1 MHYSQTG
8 SQPKLNPLAFTCVEQ
23 SERKICI
30 TRLQSKKS
38 VIALASYEENKNRG
52 TITMKYLSEKNEGS
66 SIGPSVRTGYT
77 EPISNQQMVHLEKM
91 RSLKL
96 EQQQRMADEMLRVK
110 KAEKKMKK
118 KMGQLSPEAM
128 SNSSSPSASVVSMRS
143 IGSAEILKSKK
154 EDFVSP
160 DLKRKSI
167 EESSD
172 KSKYAK
178 ISPVVGRNMSPEIT
192 TKSSYSSLIPEETP
206 VKRSKSKSPSPAPIA
221 KSPKTTS
228 SSQKGQAGSRTKN
241 SVSPIISTKASYTAS
256 PPSNNTSLESSAVG
270 VAVSPEMSKTIEST
284 SATPEVVETSK
295 PITKFFEQKKD
306 GKFSSG
312 KQSQS
317 KKKINRKVKFIHQS
331 PLKVRSPQTQTE
343 EETFAV
349 RPLNEGKYFL
359 LYFIYLCFISKC

>member
-8 SQPKLNPLAFTCVEQ
+8 SQPTLNPLSFTCAEQ

-30 TRLQSKKS
+30 TRLQNKKS
-38 VIALASYEENKNRG
+38 VIALAIYEENKNRG

-77 EPISNQQMVHLEKM
+77 EPISKQQMVQLEKM

-96 EQQQRMADEMLRVK
+96 EQQQRMADEILRAK

-118 KMGQLSPEAM
+118 KMGQLSPGAM
-128 SNSSSPSASVVSMRS
+128 SNSTSPSASVVSMRS
-143 IGSAEILKSKK
+143 IGSAERHKSKK

-167 EESSD
+167 EEGSH

-178 ISPVVGRNMSPEIT
+178 ISPVGGANMSPEII

-206 VKRSKSKSPSPAPIA
+206 VKRSKSKSPSPAPVV
-221 KSPKTTS
+221 KSPIKNST
-228 SSQKGQAGSRTKN
+228 SQKSKAGSRAKK
-241 SVSPIISTKASYTAS
+241 SVSPVSSTKPSYTTS
-256 PPSNNTSLESSAVG
+256 PQSNNTSLESSTVG
-270 VAVSPEMSKTIEST
+270 VAVSPEMSKTIESS

-295 PITKFFEQKKD
+295 PITKFFEQKKE
-306 GKFSSG
+306 GKSSFG
-312 KQSQS
+312 NQSQT

-331 PLKVRSPQTQTE
+331 PLKVSSPQTKTE
-343 EETFAV
+343 KETSTS
-349 RPLNEGKYFL
+349 RPLNEGKYFN
-359 LYFIYLCFISKC
+359 CS

>member
-8 SQPKLNPLAFTCVEQ
+8 SQPKLNPLAFTCTEQ

-38 VIALASYEENKNRG
+38 VIALATYEENKNRG

-96 EQQQRMADEMLRVK
+96 EQQQRMADEMMRVK

-143 IGSAEILKSKK
+143 IGSAERLKSKK

-167 EESSD
+167 EELSD

-178 ISPVVGRNMSPEIT
+178 ISPVGGRNMSPEIT

-221 KSPKTTS
+221 KSPKITS
-228 SSQKGQAGSRTKN
+228 TSQKGQAGSRTKN
-241 SVSPIISTKASYTAS
+241 SVSPVSSTKPSYTSS
-256 PPSNNTSLESSAVG
+256 PPSNNTSMESSAVG
-270 VAVSPEMSKTIEST
+270 VAVSPEMSKTIDST
-284 SATPEVVETSK
+284 ATPEVVETSK

-306 GKFSSG
+306 GKSSSA

-343 EETFAV
+343 EATSAV
-349 RPLNEGKYFL
+349 RPLNEGKYF
-359 LYFIYLCFISKC
+359 

>member
-8 SQPKLNPLAFTCVEQ
+8 SQPKLNPLAFTCAEQ

-30 TRLQSKKS
+30 TRLQTKKS
-38 VIALASYEENKNRG
+38 VIALATYEENKNRG

-77 EPISNQQMVHLEKM
+77 EPISNQQMVQLEKM
-91 RSLKL
+91 RALKL
-96 EQQQRMADEMLRVK
+96 EQQQRMADEMMRVK

-118 KMGQLSPEAM
+118 KMGQLSPGAM

-143 IGSAEILKSKK
+143 IGSAERVKSKK

-160 DLKRKSI
+160 DLKRKNI
-167 EESSD
+167 EELSD

-178 ISPVVGRNMSPEIT
+178 ISPVGGASMSPEVT

-206 VKRSKSKSPSPAPIA
+206 VKRSKSKSPSPTPIG
-221 KSPKTTS
+221 KSPKINS
-228 SSQKGQAGSRTKN
+228 SFQKSEAVPRTKN
-241 SVSPIISTKASYTAS
+241 SVSPVSSTKPSYTTS
-256 PPSNNTSLESSAVG
+256 PPSNHTSLESAAVG

-284 SATPEVVETSK
+284 SEAEEVSETSK
-295 PITKFFEQKKD
+295 PIAKFFEQKYD
-306 GKFSSG
+306 GKSSSG
-312 KQSQS
+312 NHSQS

-331 PLKVRSPQTQTE
+331 PLKVRSPTQTE
-343 EETFAV
+343 EEASTL

-359 LYFIYLCFISKC
+359 LSLIYLSFVSKC